1 MDSRRAE
8 RNARR
13 GTQRRRSSSGYL
25 YSCYIPYRSWRYLH
39 QRYLLYPRHF
49 RHRRGLPRSPRSE
62 VTFSHIRAVCDILIN
77 PLFAHLYSVHQ
88 FRCTDFFYPLWM
100 LFYPLVYLIFSLFIA
115 PLTPFVLVF
124 SEKFCCNLVFKKILL
139 PLHPIYNRVFQ
150 FVLLYDIR
158 LFTKS
163 FVVKYYCRHIICCSI
178 KCELKFVQY

>member
-25 YSCYIPYRSWRYLH
+25 HSCYLPYRSWWYLH
-39 QRYLLYPRHF
+39 KRCLLYPRHF

-62 VTFSHIRAVCDILIN
+62 VTFSHIRVVSDILIN
-77 PLFAHLYSVHQ
+77 PLFTHLHSVHQ
-88 FRCTDFFYPLWM
+88 FRCTDFFTLFGCYFTPL
-100 LFYPLVYLIFSLFIA
+100 LYLIFSLFIA
-115 PLTPFVLVF
+115 PLTPFVLLF

-158 LFTKS
+158 
-163 FVVKYYCRHIICCSI
+163 
-178 KCELKFVQY
+178 